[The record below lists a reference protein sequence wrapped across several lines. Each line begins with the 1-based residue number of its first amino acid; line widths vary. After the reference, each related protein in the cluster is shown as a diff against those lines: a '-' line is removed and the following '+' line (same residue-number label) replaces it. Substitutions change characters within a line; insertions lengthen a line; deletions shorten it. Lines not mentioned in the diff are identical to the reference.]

1 MKSIELN
8 TYSIIEMSRN
18 KRFTICQ
25 NGLVKDAC
33 FIASG
38 DYHPEAL
45 HFVINKLIGVEA
57 RVVFYPKVRIKTESL
72 LDEVSKTEFIH
83 LAIFVLLLKKIDIY
97 KGLKIKDANKILERL
112 RS

>member
-18 KRFTICQ
+18 KRFTIGQ
-25 NGLVKDAC
+25 HRLVEDVC

-38 DYHPEAL
+38 DYHPDGL

-57 RVVFYPKVRIKTESL
+57 KVVFYPSVRIETKSL

-83 LAIFVLLLKKIDIY
+83 LAIFVLLLKKIGIY
-97 KGLKIKDANKILERL
+97 KGIKIKDVNKILERL